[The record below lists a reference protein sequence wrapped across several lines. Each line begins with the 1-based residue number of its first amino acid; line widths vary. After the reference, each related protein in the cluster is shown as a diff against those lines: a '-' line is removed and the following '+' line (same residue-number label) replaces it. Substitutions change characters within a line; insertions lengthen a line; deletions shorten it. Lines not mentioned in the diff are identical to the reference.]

1 MRVFGILGVVIVLC
15 VGFFLYQ
22 RSMADL
28 PEGSPQEQIDT
39 AAIRQRL
46 LTIAQTERQYQASNG
61 KYATLEQLA
70 GDNLLP
76 GGTEQ
81 RGYTFTAS
89 IIGTGFTITATPTA
103 DDKAGL
109 ADARDHRDDAGRRRN
124 DARARD
130 AARPRSA
137 SARRNRTHRATICRS
152 RIARRATGVS
162 CPPA

>member
-1 MRVFGILGVVIVLC
+1 MRIFGLIGVVIVLC

-22 RSMADL
+22 RSVADL

-39 AAIRQRL
+39 TAIRQRL

-70 GDNLLP
+70 SDNLLP

-89 IIGTGFTITATPTA
+89 VTSTGFTITATPTA
-103 DDKAGL
+103 DDKEDWPTL
-109 ADARDHRDDAGRRRN
+109 EI
-124 DARARD
+124 
-130 AARPRSA
+130 
-137 SARRNRTHRATICRS
+137 TETMQV
-152 RIARRATGVS
+152 TEK
-162 CPPA
+162 